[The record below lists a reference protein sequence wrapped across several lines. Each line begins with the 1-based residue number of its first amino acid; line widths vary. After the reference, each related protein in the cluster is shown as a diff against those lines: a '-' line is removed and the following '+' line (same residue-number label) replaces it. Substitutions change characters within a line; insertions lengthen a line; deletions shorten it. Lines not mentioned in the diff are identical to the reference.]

1 MHKHTIPAVFLTVL
15 SLARPASAV
24 AAQTSAQTP
33 SSADV
38 DGDGRPELLLLDAEG
53 SLRLVRGPDGG
64 RFEDLTSS
72 AGLGALEGASCA
84 ALLDLD
90 SDGDLDLF
98 VGSALH
104 RVWLNVGAGRFLPVS
119 GGIEHDEFDLAL
131 DPLDVQGDGLVD
143 LWLSTERGPR
153 LYANLGAGQFE
164 LLDLGASTPFGSL
177 AAAARDALA
186 PESSE
191 VDEGE
196 LAPADAATRARR
208 RIERWRGRWAAG
220 ASASTPSGAGSAG
233 GPFAAASTP
242 TYGSCTRLLYDF
254 GAGLCIRAN
263 SVPTLGELY
272 PLSTDFN
279 VSAAGN
285 VGIGTT
291 APAAKLDVVGG
302 IRASGA
308 LTAGGALDTLGLRV
322 TPLAI
327 APTPQSTIETVN
339 VVVGVVNSVSP
350 FAVGATVS
358 GGGYRETITGTP
370 FGTIVNE
377 RQNRANDDYCTVA
390 GGMYNLAGRLNPAGS
405 LPEARHATVC
415 GGRFNAAVGADSTI
429 GGGYSNEAEGQFSAV
444 LGGEQNTASGYASAT
459 LGGADNQAFGGWSV
473 AAGRRAGAGDGCFV
487 FADSTNA
494 DFNSSAANQFLIRAS
509 GGVGIGT
516 NTPGA
521 PLDVAG
527 SIRASGPLVS
537 TQGTGVAPLDVLSTT
552 KVANLNADLLD
563 GVDSSVFSQLGASI
577 ESNEITNGTL
587 VDADVAP
594 GAAIAGS
601 KINPNFGSQAL
612 VCGDVSM
619 SGTLRVGAPSAEG
632 PLHVAEGS
640 AGAVSAN
647 TSSAAV
653 LERNAN
659 CFLQLLSPDANETG
673 VLFGNPTDGAAAGAI
688 VYNSTV
694 ADGFAFRVAGN
705 STKMVI
711 ASSGNV
717 GIGTSAPSFLLHVDG
732 SAGKPGG
739 GSWSVASDARLK
751 TNVAEL
757 DGALAKLLELRGV
770 TYEYKD
776 PAAIHELEGEQ
787 AGFLAQEVERVFPE
801 WVESGADGYKRLS
814 IRGFEALTV
823 EALRELRNEAAERAE
838 RDAARIASLEAQMEE
853 LKALVRASLAS
864 GASR

>member
-15 SLARPASAV
+15 SVARPASAV

-143 LWLSTERGPR
+143 LWLATERGPR

-164 LLDLGASTPFGSL
+164 LLDLGASTPFGSF
-177 AAAARDALA
+177 AGTTRAALA
-186 PESSE
+186 PQSRE
-191 VDEGE
+191 VVEFDEGE
-196 LAPADAATRARR
+196 SAAADASTRARR
-208 RIERWRGRWAAG
+208 RLERWRRRWSAG
-220 ASASTPSGAGSAG
+220 ASPSNSSGVGSAG

-242 TYGSCTRLLYDF
+242 TYGSCTRLLFDF
-254 GAGLCIRAN
+254 GAGVCIRAN

-322 TPLAI
+322 TPRAI
-327 APTPQSTIETVN
+327 APTPQSTIESTN
-339 VVVGVVNSVSP
+339 VVVGVLNSVSP

-377 RQNRANDDYCTVA
+377 RPNRANDNYCTVA
-390 GGMYNLAGRLNPAGS
+390 GGMLNLAGRLNPS
-405 LPEARHATVC
+405 SVSVPEAPHATVS
-415 GGRFNAAVGADSTI
+415 GGRFNAAVAADSTI
-429 GGGYSNEAEGQFSAV
+429 CGGYFNEAEAQFSAV
-444 LGGEQNTASGYASAT
+444 LGGESNRAGGYASAT
-459 LGGADNQAFGGWSV
+459 LGGSDNEAFGDWSV

-487 FADSTNA
+487 FADSTNV
-494 DFNSSAANQFLIRAS
+494 DFNSTAANQFLIRAS
-509 GGVGIGT
+509 GGVGIGG
-516 NTPGA
+516 NA
-521 PLDVAG
+521 PEA
-527 SIRASGPLVS
+527 
-537 TQGTGVAPLDVLSTT
+537 
-552 KVANLNADLLD
+552 
-563 GVDSSVFSQLGASI
+563 
-577 ESNEITNGTL
+577 
-587 VDADVAP
+587 
-594 GAAIAGS
+594 
-601 KINPNFGSQAL
+601 
-612 VCGDVSM
+612 
-619 SGTLRVGAPSAEG
+619 
-632 PLHVAEGS
+632 PLHVLEGS
-640 AGAVSAN
+640 AGVVDAN
-647 TSSAAV
+647 TSSVAV
-653 LERNAN
+653 LERDAN
-659 CFLQLLSPDANETG
+659 CFLQLLAPDANESG

-694 ADGFAFRVAGN
+694 DDGFAFRVGGNLTKAVLDKNGRLGVGTSSPSTVMHLAQAGN
-705 STKMVI
+705 PTI
-711 ASSGNV
+711 RIQDLDAGGATYHV
-717 GIGTSAPSFLLHVDG
+717 GIGGADDSLRIAETGVGDRIVVARSSGFVGVGTASPSFLLHVNG
-732 SAGKPGG
+732 TAGKPGG
-739 GSWSVASDARLK
+739 GSWSVASDSRLK

-770 TYEYKD
+770 TYEYRD

-801 WVESGADGYKRLS
+801 WVETGADGYKRLS

-838 RDAARIASLEAQMEE
+838 RDAARIANLEAQMAE
-853 LKALVRASLAS
+853 LKALVQASLGS
-864 GASR
+864 GNAR